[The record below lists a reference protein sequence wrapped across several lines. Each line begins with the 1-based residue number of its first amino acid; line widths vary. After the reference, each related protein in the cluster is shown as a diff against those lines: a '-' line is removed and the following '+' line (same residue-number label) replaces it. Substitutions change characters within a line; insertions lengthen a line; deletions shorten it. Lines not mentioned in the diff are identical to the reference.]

1 MHIPSKRD
9 KILHRHFYD
18 SPVVEG
24 VYMADNNKKKKKRK
38 KKQHRFFWFMIKL
51 QIFLMLVVLACFG
64 YYYFGGY
71 ADEVQKL
78 KREAVQEVANSDES
92 LFVPSQTCSV
102 YDTDG
107 NLISERKGYKDAQYV
122 KYEDIPK
129 DFVTAFISIEDKK
142 FYRHNGV
149 DFKAVIRVIKARIQ
163 KDRVTGG
170 ASTITMQLAKLMYMD
185 PNRTWQYK
193 LKQMFLAMEL
203 EKRYSKEKILEFYLN
218 NVYFANG
225 YYGVDAA
232 CHGYFNCELNELDLS
247 QIAFLCAIPN
257 RPSYYD
263 PVTNQDH
270 TIERRNLI
278 LKNMLDDGKITQEQY
293 YEAVKEKITLKR
305 PKKEHTE
312 LVNNYIDTYAYYCA
326 VRALMEQEGFQ
337 FQYYFDTDEAKKIYD
352 EEYDELYDVCQ
363 KKLFSG
369 GYKIYTSIDME
380 KQKQLQTAVDDTLAS
395 FTEKGE
401 DGMYEMQGAAVCIDN
416 STGYV
421 AAIVG
426 GRDQD
431 FTSYTLNRAFQS
443 HRQPGSSIK
452 PLIVYTPQLER
463 GYTPDTIVNDHK
475 FEGGPSNASG
485 TYAGKV
491 TLRTAV
497 ARSLNTVAWQLY
509 DELTPEVGLQY
520 LKNMN
525 FSAISKNDYNLAT
538 SLGGFTNGVSALEM
552 ASAYA
557 TLEND
562 GMYRRPTCVKS
573 IIDQDENAI
582 YASDMTEVSIYD
594 SDAARTMTDVL
605 TSVMKNGTGRAL
617 CLSNM
622 PCAGKTGTTND
633 HKDGWF
639 VGYTRYYTTSVWVGC
654 DYPKAISNLSG
665 STFPGQIWKNYM
677 SAVHENLAP
686 MEFLPYAHMSDD
698 FINEQKKEQEE
709 HDKKREE
716 NKTDEKPQEE
726 TPVEDEPAQ
735 NPGDEQTTVP
745 DENGGGEN
753 TGGDENTGDNGAG
766 SQEEQTPPANE
777 DENQQGAEEDTPQ
790 TPEGDDTV
798 QE

>member
-1 MHIPSKRD
+1 
-9 KILHRHFYD
+9 
-18 SPVVEG
+18 
-24 VYMADNNKKKKKRK
+24 MADNNKKKKKK

-51 QIFLMLVVLACFG
+51 QIFLMLVVLAGFG

-71 ADEVQKL
+71 ADEVQQL

-92 LFVPSQTCSV
+92 LFIPSQTCSV

-107 NLISERKGYKDAQYV
+107 NLISERKGSKDAQYV

-149 DFKAVIRVIKARIQ
+149 DFKAVLRVIKARV
-163 KDRVTGG
+163 KKERVTGG
-170 ASTITMQLAKLMYMD
+170 ASTITMQLAKLIYMEPD
-185 PNRTWQYK
+185 GTWQYK
-193 LKQMFLAMEL
+193 VKQMFLAMEL

-218 NVYFANG
+218 NVYFDNG

-232 CHGYFNCELNELDLS
+232 CHGYFNCELTDLDLS

-263 PVTNQDH
+263 PVTNPEN
-270 TIERRNLI
+270 TVKRRDLI
-278 LKNMLDDGKITQEQY
+278 LQSMLDDGKITKEQY
-293 YEAVKEKITLKR
+293 YEAVKEEITLKR
-305 PKKEHTE
+305 PKKEKTE
-312 LVNNYIDTYAYYCA
+312 LVNNYVDTYAYYCA
-326 VRALMEQEGFQ
+326 TRALMEQEGFQ
-337 FQYYFDTDEAKKIYD
+337 FQYYFDTDEEKKAYD
-352 EEYDELYDVCQ
+352 EAYDELYDACQ
-363 KKLFSG
+363 KKLYSG

-380 KQKQLQTAVDDTLAS
+380 LQKQLQTAVDDTLAG

-401 DGMYEMQGAAVCIDN
+401 DGMYEMQGAAVSIDN

-421 AAIVG
+421 VAIVG

-431 FTSYTLNRAFQS
+431 FTTYTLNRAFQS

-452 PLIVYTPQLER
+452 PLIVYTPQFER
-463 GYTPDTIVNDHK
+463 GYDPNTIVDDHK
-475 FEGGPSNASG
+475 FEGGPSNASN

-491 TLRTAV
+491 PLRYAV
-497 ARSLNTVAWQLY
+497 AHSLNTVAWQLY

-525 FSAISKNDYNLAT
+525 FSAITEDDYNLAT
-538 SLGGFTNGVSALEM
+538 SLGGFTKGVSPLEM

-562 GMYRRPTCVKS
+562 GMYRQPNCVKS
-573 IIDQDENAI
+573 IIDKDENVV

-594 SDAARTMTDVL
+594 TDAARTMTDVL
-605 TSVMKNGTGRAL
+605 TTVMESGTGSSLRLA
-617 CLSNM
+617 NM

-686 MEFLPYAHMSDD
+686 MDFLPYAHMSDD
-698 FINEQKKEQEE
+698 FVNEQKKEQEE

-716 NKTDEKPQEE
+716 NKTDEKTEEEQPQE
-726 TPVEDEPAQ
+726 DAPAQ
-735 NPGDEQTTVP
+735 KPEEEQTP
-745 DENGGGEN
+745 AGDDNGGN
-753 TGGDENTGDNGAG
+753 TDTGDAGDNGGDTGDN
-766 SQEEQTPPANE
+766 QEEQTPPANE
-777 DENQQGAEEDTPQ
+777 DNNEQGGAEDTPE

-798 QE
+798 QQ